1 MARTRFTTTSFA
13 ALKAAIA
20 HFTCSVGF
28 EPSSNAQM
36 GGGWSSF
43 AG

>member
-1 MARTRFTTTSFA
+1 MAGTRFTTTSFA

-20 HFTCSVGF
+20 YFTYSVGF